1 MSKMNNNENGNHD
14 AILVENRGRTRVDW
28 KTIRGHSW
36 SDALYQI
43 AVNYLKGKKDS
54 TKELTRKQ
62 RELFLRRM
70 KYYTLEDENLVLVDY
85 DVPPYVNK
93 NVLYNGP
100 IPVVYKVVKN
110 SKIESTLQT
119 FIDRP
124 ELHAISADSLYDKVI
139 RYHLLGISR
148 NTVDNFLKGQHLIR
162 KVNKAPYVPIIQSFR
177 PTFPFEY
184 WQMDFMDFSKNAAE
198 NGMKQQNKGYTYVL
212 VIIDIFS
219 KFIYLYPTKQKS
231 SAWVSNVLRKIFLSG
246 DYPQKLG
253 SDNDQAF
260 RSKEVTDLLD
270 HFGVK
275 PIYGKPYSPQ
285 TQGFVENKNKQIKRS
300 IALYMTKYGD
310 DVFYDTLDSIA
321 FSINTTRSSVT
332 RLTPFE
338 VHRGRSVNITG
349 YVQETEAE
357 RLERTR
363 LEIEH
368 RNKFKHGEAADAQI
382 ENMNAKMQ
390 KDLDNKRVEIVRRRI
405 HETANKRE
413 EKIIEKTEEFNV
425 GDFVHIATWTQ
436 RGRDEIQMNQ
446 LRLQNKRFNGEVVV
460 INLKNPIHRYKAAD
474 PVSRKQ
480 REDITGLAVYP
491 KSMFRKT
498 LLVRKK
504 WEWSG
509 FPERNFNLEVNANA
523 PDVKQAVTGDR
534 LDGASLF
541 YILNKHIDK
550 NSVYYTIVYPQPY
563 TDYRWN
569 VFRQINSIDDQWSSK
584 FHAGSLVKATQE
596 NIDNYYTNRQ
606 TKRPDFGFIA
616 LNNRKGLYKVPRLDT
631 PDGPARPDGPTPVGP
646 RPARPDGPDK
656 AVGPK
661 QKTPSKQA
669 KARVVQSVK
678 KSDVQ
683 SLLSLKEKENGIE
696 SFADYRKRVHT
707 ALSLVDLKSL
717 KTVSVIESHIRKKE
731 KEGTPVPTIE
741 YWEYYERVLEN
752 NNGQEY
758 VNRTLQKAKGHI
770 LMMYTKGNQQLKN
783 DPERRKSQLTTFY
796 IFFPDVE
803 GKDKVFYYQ
812 LDPNRY
818 LQGQDEIKTEGSW
831 KFTNVTKWW

>member
-1 MSKMNNNENGNHD
+1 MNVNENGNHD
-14 AILVENRGRTRVDW
+14 AILVENRRLPENLKIDW
-28 KTIRGHSW
+28 KNIRGHSW
-36 SDALYQI
+36 SDALYDI

-54 TKELTRKQ
+54 TKGLTRKQ

-70 KYYTLEDENLVLVDY
+70 KYYTLDENENLVLVDN
-85 DVPPYVNK
+85 DVPPYVNR
-93 NVLYNGP
+93 NVVYNGP
-100 IPVVYKVVKN
+100 LPVVYKVIKN

-184 WQMDFMDFSKNAAE
+184 WQMYFMDFSKNAAD
-198 NGMKQQNKGYTYVL
+198 NGIKQQNKGYTYVL

-219 KFIYLYPTKQKS
+219 KFIYMYPTKQKS

-357 RLERTR
+357 RLERTK
-363 LEIEH
+363 LEFEH
-368 RNKFKHGEAADAQI
+368 KNKFKHGEAADAQI
-382 ENMNAKMQ
+382 ENMYTKMQ

-509 FPERNFNLEVNANA
+509 FPNRDLGLSINVNANE
-523 PDVKQAVTGDR
+523 DVRYIVKSDR

-541 YILNKHIDK
+541 YILNKHVDK
-550 NSVYYTIVYPQPY
+550 NSVYYTIVYPQPH

-584 FHAGSLVKATQE
+584 FHAGSLMKATQD
-596 NIDNYYTNRQ
+596 NIENYYTNRQ
-606 TKRPDFGFIA
+606 TKRPDFGFIG
-616 LNNRKGLYKVPRLDT
+616 LNRYKVPRLDE
-631 PDGPARPDGPTPVGP
+631 PAGPVGPVSPARPVGST
-646 RPARPDGPDK
+646 
-656 AVGPK
+656 PK
-661 QKTPSKQA
+661 QKTPLKQA
-669 KARVVQSVK
+669 KLPKVITSVK
-678 KSDVQ
+678 KSEVQ
-683 SLLSLKEKENGIE
+683 SLLYLINDE
-696 SFADYRKRVHT
+696 SFVDYRKRVHT
-707 ALSLVDLKSL
+707 ALQLSDLKSL
-717 KTVSVIESHIRKKE
+717 KTISVIESHIRKKE
-731 KEGTPVPTIE
+731 KEGNPLPTIE
-741 YWEYYERVLEN
+741 YWEFYERELEN
-752 NNGQEY
+752 NEGQEY
-758 VNRTLQKAKGHI
+758 INRSLQKEVGHV
-770 LMMYTKGNQQLKN
+770 LSMYRKGNQPLNN

-796 IFFPDVE
+796 IFFPDTE
-803 GKDKVFYYQ
+803 GTNKVYYYS

-818 LQGQDEIKTEGSW
+818 LESDKNVKTEGSW
-831 KFTNVTKWW
+831 KFTNVIKWW

>member
-1 MSKMNNNENGNHD
+1 MNRHNNEIHENHD
-14 AILVENRGRTRVDW
+14 AILVENREKAGIDW
-28 KTIRGHSW
+28 KNIRGHSW
-36 SDALYQI
+36 SDSLYNI
-43 AVNYLKGKKDS
+43 AVKYKKGDKD
-54 TKELTRKQ
+54 TIKGLTRKQ
-62 RELFLRRM
+62 RELFFRRM
-70 KYYTLEDENLVLVDY
+70 KYYTLDENDNLVLVDY
-85 DVPPYVNK
+85 NVPPYVNN
-93 NVLYNGP
+93 NVVYHGP
-100 IPVVYKVVKN
+100 LPVVYTVVKN
-110 SKIESTLQT
+110 SNIESTLQT

-162 KVNKAPYVPIIQSFR
+162 KVTKAPYVPIIQSFR

-184 WQMDFMDFSKNAAE
+184 WQMDFMDFSKNAVE
-198 NGMKQQNKGYTYVL
+198 NGIKQQNKGYTYVL

-231 SAWVSNVLRKIFLSG
+231 SAWVSNVLRKIFLTG

-300 IALYMTKYGD
+300 IHLYMTKYGN

-357 RLERTR
+357 RLERTK

-382 ENMNAKMQ
+382 ENMYTKMQ

-436 RGRDEIQMNQ
+436 KGRDEIQMNQ

-460 INLKNPIHRYKAAD
+460 FNLKNPIHRYKAAD

-491 KSMFRKT
+491 KSMFRKA

-504 WEWSG
+504 WEWTG
-509 FPERNFNLEVNANA
+509 FPEGNVKLEVNVNVDA
-523 PDVKQAVTGDR
+523 PDVKETVKGDR

-550 NSVYYTIVYPQPY
+550 NSVYYTIVYPQPH

-584 FHAGSLVKATQE
+584 FHAGSLMKATRE
-596 NIDNYYTNRQ
+596 NIENYYTNRQ

-616 LNNRKGLYKVPRLDT
+616 LNNRDRLYKVPRLDQGNEPVLPAE
-631 PDGPARPDGPTPVGP
+631 PDGPAPAGP
-646 RPARPDGPDK
+646 R
-656 AVGPK
+656 
-661 QKTPSKQA
+661 QKTPTPSKQA
-669 KARVVQSVK
+669 KVPTVVKSVK
-678 KSDVQ
+678 KSEVQ
-683 SLLSLKEKENGIE
+683 SLLSLKENENGSIE
-696 SFADYRKRVHT
+696 TFADYRKRVHA
-707 ALSLVDLKSL
+707 ALSLTELKSL
-717 KTVSVIESHIRKKE
+717 KTVSVIRRHIQKKE

-741 YWEYYERVLEN
+741 YWEFYEKEFEN
-752 NNGQEY
+752 NDGQEY
-758 VNRTLQKAKGHI
+758 VNRSLQKEVGYVLSLYNKGS
-770 LMMYTKGNQQLKN
+770 QLLKE
-783 DPERRKSQLTTFY
+783 DPENRKKQLNTFY
-796 IFFPDVE
+796 IFFPDTE
-803 GKDKVFYYQ
+803 GTEKVFYYQ

-818 LQGQDEIKTEGSW
+818 LQGPNDIKTEGSW

>member
-1 MSKMNNNENGNHD
+1 
-14 AILVENRGRTRVDW
+14 
-28 KTIRGHSW
+28 
-36 SDALYQI
+36 
-43 AVNYLKGKKDS
+43 
-54 TKELTRKQ
+54 
-62 RELFLRRM
+62 
-70 KYYTLEDENLVLVDY
+70 
-85 DVPPYVNK
+85 
-93 NVLYNGP
+93 
-100 IPVVYKVVKN
+100 
-110 SKIESTLQT
+110 
-119 FIDRP
+119 
-124 ELHAISADSLYDKVI
+124 
-139 RYHLLGISR
+139 
-148 NTVDNFLKGQHLIR
+148 
-162 KVNKAPYVPIIQSFR
+162 
-177 PTFPFEY
+177 
-184 WQMDFMDFSKNAAE
+184 
-198 NGMKQQNKGYTYVL
+198 
-212 VIIDIFS
+212 
-219 KFIYLYPTKQKS
+219 
-231 SAWVSNVLRKIFLSG
+231 
-246 DYPQKLG
+246 
-253 SDNDQAF
+253 
-260 RSKEVTDLLD
+260 
-270 HFGVK
+270 
-275 PIYGKPYSPQ
+275 
-285 TQGFVENKNKQIKRS
+285 
-300 IALYMTKYGD
+300 
-310 DVFYDTLDSIA
+310 LDSIA

-357 RLERTR
+357 RLERTK

-368 RNKFKHGEAADAQI
+368 RNKFKHGEEADAKI
-382 ENMNAKMQ
+382 ENMYTKMQ

-436 RGRDEIQMNQ
+436 RGKEIQMNQ
-446 LRLQNKRFNGEVVV
+446 LRLQNKRFNGDVVV

-480 REDITGLAVYP
+480 KEDITGLAVYP

-504 WEWSG
+504 WEWTG

-523 PDVKQAVTGDR
+523 PDVKEAVQSDR

-584 FHAGSLVKATQE
+584 FHAGNLLKATQE

-616 LNNRKGLYKVPRLDT
+616 LNNKNGLYKVPRLDE
-631 PDGPARPDGPTPVGP
+631 PVGP
-646 RPARPDGPDK
+646 VGPAGP
-656 AVGPK
+656 AGPGIPSGPVGDTPK
-661 QKTPSKQA
+661 QKTPSK
-669 KARVVQSVK
+669 KPKLPKVVTSVK
-678 KSDVQ
+678 KSEVQ
-683 SLLSLKEKENGIE
+683 SLLSLKEKDDGIE
-696 SFADYRKRVHT
+696 SFADYRKRIHT
-707 ALSLVDLKSL
+707 ALSLTDLKSL

-758 VNRTLQKAKGHI
+758 VNRTLQKAKGHVL
-770 LMMYTKGNQQLKN
+770 LMYRKGNQPLSN

-796 IFFPDVE
+796 IFFSDVE
-803 GKDKVFYYQ
+803 GKSKVFYYS

-818 LQGQDEIKTEGSW
+818 LEYDKNVKIEGSW
-831 KFTNVTKWW
+831 KFTNVTKW

>member
-1 MSKMNNNENGNHD
+1 MNKNGENEVNEIGNHD
-14 AILVENRGRTRVDW
+14 AILVENRGTTRVDW
-28 KTIRGHSW
+28 KNVRGHSW

-43 AVNYLKGKKDS
+43 AVNYLKGNKDS
-54 TKELTRKQ
+54 IKKLSRKQ

-85 DVPPYVNK
+85 DTPPYINQNIV
-93 NVLYNGP
+93 YNGP

-110 SKIESTLQT
+110 SKIESTLQN

-139 RYHLLGISR
+139 RYNLLGISR
-148 NTVDNFLKGQHLIR
+148 NSVDNFLKGQHLIR

-246 DYPQKLG
+246 DYPQKIG
-253 SDNDQAF
+253 SDNDKAF
-260 RSKEVTDLLD
+260 KSKEVTDLLN

-275 PIYGKPYSPQ
+275 PIYGKPHSPQ

-349 YVQETEAE
+349 YVKETEAE
-357 RLERTR
+357 RLERTK
-363 LEIEH
+363 LEMEH
-368 RNKFKHGEAADAQI
+368 KSKFKHGEAADAQI
-382 ENMNAKMQ
+382 ENMYTKMQ

-460 INLKNPIHRYKAAD
+460 IKLKNPIYRYHEAD

-480 REDITGLAVYP
+480 KEEITDLTVYP

-523 PDVKQAVTGDR
+523 PDVKQAVTGDK

-550 NSVYYTIVYPQPY
+550 NSVYYTIVYPQPH

-569 VFRQINSIDDQWSSK
+569 VIRQINSKDDQWSSK
-584 FHAGSLVKATQE
+584 FHAGSLMKATQE
-596 NIDNYYTNRQ
+596 NIDNYYTNRH

-616 LNNRKGLYKVPRLDT
+616 LNNRNGLYRVPRLDT
-631 PDGPARPDGPTPVGP
+631 PDGPARPDGPTPAEP
-646 RPARPDGPDK
+646 DRPDSP
-656 AVGPK
+656 VPK
-661 QKTPSKQA
+661 QKTPTPSKKA
-669 KARVVQSVK
+669 KLPDVVTSVK
-678 KSDVQ
+678 SSEVQ
-683 SLLSLKEKENGIE
+683 RLLSWKEKENGE
-696 SFADYRKRVHT
+696 YETFAEYRRRVHT
-707 ALSLVDLKSL
+707 ALSLTDLRSL
-717 KTVSVIESHIRKKE
+717 KTVSVTSHIRNKK
-731 KEGTPVPTIE
+731 KKGTPVPTIE
-741 YWEYYERVLEN
+741 YWASYVEILEN
-752 NNGQEY
+752 ENGEEY
-758 VNRTLQKAKGHI
+758 NRETFKSSIGHV
-770 LMMYTKGNQQLKN
+770 LMMYTKGSVPLKN
-783 DPERRKSQLTTFY
+783 DHERRKSQLTTFY
-796 IFFPDVE
+796 IYFPDTE
-803 GKDKVFYYQ
+803 GKNKVFFYP
-812 LDPNRY
+812 LDPDMY
-818 LQGQDEIKTEGSW
+818 LKGQTEGSW

>member
-1 MSKMNNNENGNHD
+1 MNNNVINENGNYD
-14 AILVENRGRTRVDW
+14 AILVENRNIPYSSKIDW
-28 KTIRGHSW
+28 NNIRGHSW
-36 SDALYQI
+36 SDVIYDI
-43 AVNYLKGKKDS
+43 AVNFKRGKKDS
-54 TKELTRKQ
+54 TKQLTRKQ

-70 KYYTLEDENLVLVDY
+70 KYYTLDENGNLVLVDY
-85 DVPPYVNK
+85 DVPPYINK
-93 NVLYNGP
+93 NVVYNGP
-100 IPVVYKVVKN
+100 LPVVYKVIKN
-110 SKIESTLQT
+110 SEIESTLQT

-184 WQMDFMDFSKNAAE
+184 WQMDFMDFSKNAVE
-198 NGMKQQNKGYTYVL
+198 NGTKHQNKGYTYVL

-332 RLTPFE
+332 KLTPFE

-357 RLERTR
+357 RLERTK

-368 RNKFKHGEAADAQI
+368 KNRFKHGEAADAQI
-382 ENMNAKMQ
+382 ENMYTKMQ

-436 RGRDEIQMNQ
+436 RGRDEVQMNQ

-480 REDITGLAVYP
+480 KEDITGLAVYP

-523 PDVKQAVTGDR
+523 PDVKKAITSDK

-596 NIDNYYTNRQ
+596 NIDDYYTNRQ

-616 LNNRKGLYKVPRLDT
+616 LNNRKGLYKVPRLAG
-631 PDGPARPDGPTPVGP
+631 PDGPAGPAKPDGPVG
-646 RPARPDGPDK
+646 GT
-656 AVGPK
+656 PK

-669 KARVVQSVK
+669 KLPKVITSVK
-678 KSDVQ
+678 KSEAQ
-683 SLLSLKEKENGIE
+683 SLLSLKDKENGIE
-696 SFADYRKRVHT
+696 SFADYRKRIHT
-707 ALSLVDLKSL
+707 ALSLTDLKSL

-741 YWEYYERVLEN
+741 YWEFYERVLEN

-758 VNRTLQKAKGHI
+758 VNRTLEKAKGYVL
-770 LMMYTKGNQQLKN
+770 LMYRKGNQPLSN
-783 DPERRKSQLTTFY
+783 DPERRKTQLITFY

-803 GKDKVFYYQ
+803 GNNKVFYYP

-818 LQGQDEIKTEGSW
+818 LQSLNDIKTEGSW